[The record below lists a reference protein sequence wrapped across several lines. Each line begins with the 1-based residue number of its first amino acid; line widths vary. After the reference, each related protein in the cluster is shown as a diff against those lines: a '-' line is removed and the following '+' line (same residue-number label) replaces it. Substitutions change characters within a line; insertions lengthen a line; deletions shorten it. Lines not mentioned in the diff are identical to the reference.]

1 LTLGK
6 SIRNV
11 YAVNMNANA
20 NSVNIKRPRASK
32 QSYHHGDL
40 REAALQGGLDILAES
55 EGYDGLGLRALARKI
70 GVSATALYRHFP
82 DKEALLSA
90 VATEG
95 MERLGKIQKE
105 ASQAAGGGREGFAA
119 KGVAY
124 VEFAV
129 TNPALFRLVFRQA
142 PGADLLNAE
151 LSEVGTAM
159 AGLREHVT
167 DMMPSGIS
175 EESQKI
181 AALQAWSLVHGLALL
196 ILDRQVEFEP
206 ELVRQVVML
215 PRLS

>member
-1 LTLGK
+1 MTLGK

-11 YAVNMNANA
+11 YAVNMTINA
-20 NSVNIKRPRASK
+20 NSVNIKKSQAAKS
-32 QSYHHGDL
+32 SYHHGDL

-55 EGYDGLGLRALARKI
+55 EGYDDLGLRALARKI

-90 VATEG
+90 VANEG
-95 MERLGKIQKE
+95 MERLGTIQRE

-129 TNPALFRLVFRQA
+129 ANPALFRLVFRQA
-142 PGADLLNAE
+142 PSADLLNAE
-151 LSEVGTAM
+151 LSDVGTAM

-167 DMMPSGIS
+167 DMMPAGMS
-175 EESQKI
+175 EKSRKI

-196 ILDRQVEFEP
+196 IIDRQVEFDP
-206 ELVRQVVML
+206 ELVRQVVMSE
-215 PRLS
+215 RIN